1 MDPEYDIN
9 ENPSSDSGNGDYTT
23 ASQSMEGEKY
33 SESSEIIAD
42 DSTFQS
48 DDRETIIQYVHD
60 LKFKDKREKALLEL
74 SKKREFLQD
83 LAPVIWHSIG
93 TISAL
98 LQEIVSIYP
107 YLTPSAMT
115 TPLSNRA

>member
-1 MDPEYDIN
+1 MVQDGRTNSPDPVPWD
-9 ENPSSDSGNGDYTT
+9 TT
-23 ASQSMEGEKY
+23 CRSAFQT
-33 SESSEIIAD
+33 D
-42 DSTFQS
+42 DK
-48 DDRETIIQYVHD
+48 EAIIQYVHD
-60 LKFKDKREKALLEL
+60 LKFKDKREKALAEL

-98 LQEIVSIYP
+98 LQEIVSVYP